1 MVKGIE
7 FTLQL
12 IGISLCQMAQEADY
26 QHCKKPFNIALI
38 NITHTFFIVATEAII
53 SSWLM
58 GCV

>member
-1 MVKGIE
+1 
-7 FTLQL
+7 
-12 IGISLCQMAQEADY
+12 MAQEADY